1 MAKYQSINFRMLV
14 KVIGWLVLIEAA
26 FMTAPLITSLI
37 YGETDFMA
45 FAVSLA
51 IAVGVGCL
59 MTFCSRPRRSD
70 MGKREGFL
78 LTGLVWVVFSFVG
91 MVPFLICR
99 HPLGFTDAFF
109 EAMSAFTT
117 TGATSFPNLDHLSHA
132 VHMWRV
138 VMQWTGGMG
147 IIIFTLAVIPMLNSS
162 GGMQMFNAEATGI
175 TSEKISPRVSSTAK
189 RLWLVYAA
197 ITFALILLY
206 WIGPMD
212 LFNSICHGF
221 ATMSTGG
228 FSTFNLALHTWDSLY
243 IKIVTTIFMFLGGV
257 NFVLIFKAS
266 IGDFRGVWRNEIFR
280 FYVWVILAL
289 FILFDIAILFN
300 PAVPNTLE
308 NLTIDPLFQIVSSLS
323 STGYEVR
330 NLGQWGPFILCLI
343 FIMMFFGACAGST
356 TGGAKLDRAL
366 YLWKNARNEVYRCI
380 YPNRVLAV
388 NVNGRTATP
397 EIINKVLVFLC
408 LYVVI
413 IAAGSGALTAFGFPL
428 IDSLFAALSCM
439 SNTSLGP
446 TVMGHVPDFAAM
458 HFMVKW
464 ILCALM
470 LIGRLEIFTILVLLT
485 PGFWRK

>member
-1 MAKYQSINFRMLV
+1 MARYQRINYRMLT

-26 FMTAPLITSLI
+26 FMTAPIATALI
-37 YGETDFMA
+37 YSEADIRA
-45 FAVSLA
+45 FLISLA
-51 IAVGVGCL
+51 IALGVGCA
-59 MTFCSRPRRSD
+59 MTFCPRPRRSD

-91 MVPFLICR
+91 MVPFLFCN
-99 HPLGFTDAFF
+99 HSLSFSDAFF

-117 TGATSFPNLDHLSHA
+117 TGVTIFPNLDHLSHA
-132 VHMWRV
+132 IHMWRV

-189 RLWLVYAA
+189 RLWLVYAT
-197 ITFALILLY
+197 ITLTLIILY
-206 WIGPMD
+206 WLGPMD

-228 FSTFNLALHTWDSLY
+228 FSTFNLALDTWDSLY
-243 IKIVTTIFMFLGGV
+243 IKIITTVFMFLGGV

-280 FYVWVILAL
+280 FYVWVIVVL
-289 FILFDIAILFN
+289 FVLFDIGIIFN
-300 PAVPNTLE
+300 SDVPNTLE
-308 NLTIDPLFQIVSSLS
+308 NLTIDPLFQIVSVLS

-330 NLGQWGPFILCLI
+330 DLGHWGSFILCLI

-366 YLWKNARNEVYRCI
+366 YLLKNSRNEVYRCI

-388 NVNGRTATP
+388 NVNDRTATP

-408 LYVVI
+408 LYMVI
-413 IAAGSGALTAFGFPL
+413 IAAGAAALTACGFPL
-428 IDSLFAALSCM
+428 IESIFASISCM

-446 TVMGHVPDFAAM
+446 TVMGQIPDFATM